1 MLSLRDLPDWDCC
14 KPNKQVSNMA
24 TIFDMQEGIS
34 LTDARPILTQLPERL
49 AEGQGVVPLTRH
61 GKPVLAIMTWDLF
74 EAWLETIEVMYDSG
88 LMRQGIEGLKQLEQG
103 ETRPWEE
110 VRAGL
115 DL

>member
-1 MLSLRDLPDWDCC
+1 MT
-14 KPNKQVSNMA
+14 

-34 LTDARPILTQLPERL
+34 LTDARAILTQFPEKL

-74 EAWLETIEVMYDSG
+74 ESLSETIEILSDSELVEKISKG
-88 LMRQGIEGLKQLEQG
+88 MKDLEEGRI
-103 ETRPWEE
+103 RPWEE
-110 VRAGL
+110 VKAEL

>member
-1 MLSLRDLPDWDCC
+1 
-14 KPNKQVSNMA
+14 MA

-74 EAWLETIEVMYDSG
+74 EAWLETIEVMSDSG
-88 LMRQGIEGLKQLEQG
+88 LMRQVIEGLKQLDLV
-103 ETRPWEE
+103 ETSEE
-110 VRAGL
+110 KGRITVHISTLGRLLIKGYI
-115 DL
+115 

>member
-1 MLSLRDLPDWDCC
+1 
-14 KPNKQVSNMA
+14 MA
-24 TIFDMQEGIS
+24 TIFDMRESIS

-74 EAWLETIEVMYDSG
+74 EAWLETIEIMSDSE
-88 LMRQGIEGLKQLEQG
+88 LMEQVLEGIKQIELG
-103 ETRPWEE
+103 NTRPGEE
-110 VRAGL
+110 VKADL

>member
-1 MLSLRDLPDWDCC
+1 
-14 KPNKQVSNMA
+14 MA
-24 TIFDMQEGIS
+24 TIFDMQESIS

-74 EAWLETIEVMYDSG
+74 QAWSETIEIMSDSN
-88 LMRQGIEGLKQLEQG
+88 LMEQIVEGMKQIEQG
-103 ETRPWEE
+103 QTRPWEE
-110 VRAGL
+110 VKANL